1 MSKGY
6 NGRDLVLQIDD
17 VTVAAVNAKTIT
29 RTREGV
35 DVTTDD
41 SNGWRTLLD
50 EPGLRTVELS
60 IEGVATSANYSAW
73 LVRWENNVMENV
85 SLVSPDGAVERG
97 DFFLGSLVNGGESAD
112 KVTFSATLQSSGLI
126 TSSEAS

>member
-1 MSKGY
+1 MPGF
-6 NGRDLVLQIDD
+6 NGRDLLIQIDD
-17 VTVAAVNAKTIT
+17 VTIAAVTAKTIT
-29 RTREGV
+29 RTREPV
-35 DVTTDD
+35 DITSDD
-41 SNGWRTLLD
+41 SNGFRTLLA
-50 EPGLRTVELS
+50 EPGLRTIDIS

-73 LVRWENNVMENV
+73 LVRYENNVLEDV

-97 DFFLGSLVNGGESAD
+97 NFFLSSLVNGGEHAD